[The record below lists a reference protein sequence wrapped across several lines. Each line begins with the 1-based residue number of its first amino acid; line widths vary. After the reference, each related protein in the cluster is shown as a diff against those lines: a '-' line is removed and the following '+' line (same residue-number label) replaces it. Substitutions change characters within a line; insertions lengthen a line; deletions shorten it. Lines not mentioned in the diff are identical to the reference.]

1 MSLDAPDA
9 ATIAASRRWY
19 DSLDF
24 QSTGMLCF
32 AWRMGIKARLESEGG
47 LQDRFLA
54 SRSSGAEFDFVGRGR
69 CLRGGSREKLR

>member
-1 MSLDAPDA
+1 MENTFMSLDAPDA

-32 AWRMGIKARLESEGG
+32 AWRMVIKARLELEGG
-47 LQDRFLA
+47 F
-54 SRSSGAEFDFVGRGR
+54 
-69 CLRGGSREKLR
+69 